1 MQMTG
6 QSPYISTYVAMSYFI
21 GICKSQRERDFIV
34 RENNRRQ
41 LRIEG
46 KVRTIRGKEARQG
59 KPSGEKGR
67 DSLPPPPTRPIT
79 CH

>member
-41 LRIEG
+41 LRIEKG
-46 KVRTIRGKEARQG
+46 EDNQRERGKTGEA
-59 KPSGEKGR
+59 KW
-67 DSLPPPPTRPIT
+67 
-79 CH
+79 